1 MTKKLKFFLAPLEL
15 CGLYSGYADG
25 LRELGHGVSFL
36 NLSPAEYS
44 NWDFSKDPVILRWF
58 RHVHI
63 SYRQSVDQESESG
76 FLKYLLVSFQWLLVF
91 WVAFKFNVAILKSG
105 ETITGNDFE
114 YKIYKFFNVKI
125 ISYFHA
131 SDSRPAYL
139 RPMRPG
145 QTLDSMYQHAV
156 TTRSQVR
163 RASENSDI
171 VIDNPMSA
179 HFQPRKFC
187 IYQMIGN
194 TVDRKK
200 IEKAKH
206 LGVGTLIPA
215 KKDGQVYIFHAPSN
229 QRLKGSKHIRNAVTS
244 LKEEGLEFVF
254 LEITGRPNIEVLQ
267 ILSACDIVIDQLYS
281 DIDAAV
287 FALEACS
294 FGAAVVVGGYGAD
307 SLKNMVPAEARTP
320 TCFVEPSE
328 LKGMLR
334 HLIEDATFRK
344 KHQQAAQ
351 QHFENYS
358 SSRKT
363 AERLVQLAS
372 GEAPD
377 WWFIEPSKIDYLYGT
392 AGSKDHIIYNI
403 RSIVDKYGI
412 EGLLLGDKPELQ
424 ERFAQMLQ
432 KTTNALPP
440 HQVQI
445 QEKHSSND
453 RADS

>member
-1 MTKKLKFFLAPLEL
+1 MIKKLKFFLAPLDL

-25 LRELGHGVSFL
+25 LRELGHTVSFL
-36 NLSPAEYS
+36 NLSPPEYS
-44 NWDFSKDPVILRWF
+44 SWDFSKDPAILRWF
-58 RHVHI
+58 RRVFI
-63 SYRQSVDQESESG
+63 SYRRSVDQSTESS
-76 FLKYLLVSFQWLLVF
+76 FLKYLLVSFQWGLVF
-91 WVAFKFNVAILKSG
+91 WVALKFNVTIFKSG

-139 RPMRPG
+139 LPMLSG
-145 QTLDSMYQHAV
+145 QTVDSMYQHAV
-156 TTRSQVR
+156 AIRRQVR

-171 VIDNPMSA
+171 VIDNPMSG

-194 TVDRKK
+194 TIDHEK
-200 IEKAKH
+200 IKKAKR
-206 LGVGTLIPA
+206 LGSSDLIPA
-215 KKDGQVYIFHAPSN
+215 KADGEIFIFHAPSN
-229 QRLKGSKHIRNAVTS
+229 PQLKGSDFIRNAVTA
-244 LKEEGLEFVF
+244 LKEEGLEFIF

-307 SLKNMVPAEARTP
+307 SLKKMVPAEARTP

-328 LKGMLR
+328 LKDMLR
-334 HLIEDATFRK
+334 RLIEDAQFRK
-344 KHQQAAQ
+344 TRQQATL
-351 QHFENYS
+351 QHFENYA

-377 WWFIEPSKIDYLYGT
+377 WWFIEPSRIDYLYGT
-392 AGSKDHIIYNI
+392 AGSKDHIVSNI
-403 RSIVDKYGI
+403 RSVVGKYGI
-412 EGLLLGDKPELQ
+412 EGLLLEDKPELQ
-424 ERFAQMLQ
+424 ERFAKMLQ
-432 KTTNALPP
+432 QSKNT
-440 HQVQI
+440 
-445 QEKHSSND
+445 
-453 RADS
+453 